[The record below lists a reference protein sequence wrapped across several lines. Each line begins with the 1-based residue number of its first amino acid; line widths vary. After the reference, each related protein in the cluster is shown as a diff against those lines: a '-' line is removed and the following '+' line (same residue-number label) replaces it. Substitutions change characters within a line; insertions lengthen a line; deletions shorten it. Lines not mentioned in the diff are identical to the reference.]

1 MKKSVNSFVCS
12 LILLAGIIWLG
23 SLAPGFANNPFDVDN
38 TITIPKVTRQEENPA
53 VAEPDD
59 SSNAVVTDNEIIIEP
74 EDKPTNVVP
83 TIIPSKENSAANSD
97 GKAVSAPEEGGG
109 SKVLPGYE
117 DEKISI
123 DGDNYCGQFAM
134 TSVFRGLGID
144 MDAQDIYK
152 ASNPRGIFTSPP
164 IIVDHL
170 NKNGVKAQQRQ
181 NCSIDD
187 IAKKI
192 DDGKP
197 VIVLVDSG
205 DGTPHWV
212 NIYGYT
218 RDDSGKITSVRM
230 RDSYWGTRSGHEMD
244 IEEFSKAWE
253 RPLGDTFL
261 GKMLGYKNLMIDI
274 NGSSSGTPF
283 ATATEDNMAAGV
295 NEVVTGW
302 NNRDWGQFAGGAS
315 KLILG
320 LPGTVI
326 SMSSR
331 IPSVLGSSMADWG
344 KDRMNKGGVGNT
356 ILGGAAVAGGSV
368 MQAGGWLVNQVGN
381 ASSSVA
387 KAIGNGIKSLFG
399 R

>member
-1 MKKSVNSFVCS
+1 MKKSVNLFLFS
-12 LILLAGIIWLG
+12 LVFLVSAICLG
-23 SLAPGFANNPFDVDN
+23 FLAPGFAGPFDEDS
-38 TITIPKVTRQEENPA
+38 TIVIPKATEQEEPV
-53 VAEPDD
+53 VAEPQE
-59 SSNAVVTDNEIIIEP
+59 SSEAVVADEEITIEP
-74 EDKPTNVVP
+74 DDESETELTTVLPT
-83 TIIPSKENSAANSD
+83 EEEESATNEPVA
-97 GKAVSAPEEGGG
+97 SAPEEEDKN
-109 SKVLPGYE
+109 SKILPGYE

-134 TSVFRGLGID
+134 TSVFKGLGID
-144 MDAQDIYK
+144 KEAQDVYK
-152 ASNPRGIFTSPP
+152 ATNPRGIFTSPP
-164 IIVDHL
+164 IIVDYL

-218 RDDSGKITSVRM
+218 RDESGKIVSIRM
-230 RDSYWGTRSGHEMD
+230 RDSYWGTRSGHEMGVD
-244 IEEFSKAWE
+244 EFTKAWQN
-253 RPLGDTFL
+253 PFGSTFL
-261 GKMLGYKNLMIDI
+261 GKMLSYKNLMIDI

-302 NNRDWGQFAGGAS
+302 SNRDWGQVAGGAS

-331 IPSVLGSSMADWG
+331 IPSVFGSNMANWG
-344 KDRMNKGGVGNT
+344 RDRMNQGGVGNT

-368 MQAGGWLVNQVGN
+368 LQAGGWLVNQVGN

>member
-1 MKKSVNSFVCS
+1 MKKSLNLFTFILVVFVVSVS
-12 LILLAGIIWLG
+12 LTLSAT
-23 SLAPGFANNPFDVDN
+23 GFAGPFDEDS
-38 TITIPKVTRQEENPA
+38 TITIPKATEQEEPA
-53 VAEPDD
+53 AAKPEE
-59 SSNAVVTDNEIIIEP
+59 SSEAVVADDEIVSEP
-74 EDKPTNVVP
+74 EDEPENELTPVLPTDEEDNV
-83 TIIPSKENSAANSD
+83 SD
-97 GKAVSAPEEGGG
+97 EPVASAPEEKDSN
-109 SKVLPGYE
+109 SKILPGYE

-170 NKNGVKAQQRQ
+170 NKNGVKAQQRH
-181 NCSIDD
+181 NCSIED

-244 IEEFSKAWE
+244 IDEFTQAWV
-253 RPLGDTFL
+253 
-261 GKMLGYKNLMIDI
+261 N
-274 NGSSSGTPF
+274 SS
-283 ATATEDNMAAGV
+283 
-295 NEVVTGW
+295 
-302 NNRDWGQFAGGAS
+302 
-315 KLILG
+315 
-320 LPGTVI
+320 I
-326 SMSSR
+326 SIS
-331 IPSVLGSSMADWG
+331 
-344 KDRMNKGGVGNT
+344 
-356 ILGGAAVAGGSV
+356 
-368 MQAGGWLVNQVGN
+368 
-381 ASSSVA
+381 
-387 KAIGNGIKSLFG
+387 
-399 R
+399 